1 MTSNLTNIHYNNL
14 NNSLYTTKEASEII
28 NISQSTLRKYEEKY
42 NIHVQRNEKGH
53 RRYSIENINDF
64 KEIVKLKNE
73 KKNKKQILLNNTNE
87 YNVDIE
93 NTIKD
98 SIQNNSYISLESQ
111 NDIKRNFEKYIM
123 NFTNKLFE
131 NNNNIL
137 LDNFNKCLDGNL
149 DVSIE
154 KLMNLIKV
162 ENNQLRSENKR
173 LMNMV
178 YELNSKVE
186 ILIQKEEYKSKPT
199 TLNKLFSKNK

>member
-42 NIHVQRNEKGH
+42 SIHVQRNEKGH

-64 KEIVKLKNE
+64 NEIVKLKNE
-73 KKNKKQILLNNTNE
+73 KKNRKQISLNNINQ
-87 YNVDIE
+87 YKDDLE
-93 NTIKD
+93 NTIKN
-98 SIQNNSYISLESQ
+98 SIENNSYISLESQ
-111 NDIKRNFEKYIM
+111 NDIRRNFEKYITT
-123 NFTNKLFE
+123 FTNNLFE

-137 LDNFNKCLDGNL
+137 LDNFNNCLNDKVDGP
-149 DVSIE
+149 IE
-154 KLMNLIKV
+154 KLVNLIKV

-173 LMNMV
+173 LMNMI

-186 ILIQKEEYKSKPT
+186 ILIQKEEYKNKPT